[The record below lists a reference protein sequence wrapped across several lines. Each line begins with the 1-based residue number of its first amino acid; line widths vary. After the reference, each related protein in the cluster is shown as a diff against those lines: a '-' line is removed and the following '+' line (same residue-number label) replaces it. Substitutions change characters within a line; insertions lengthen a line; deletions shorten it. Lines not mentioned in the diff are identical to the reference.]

1 MVSLLFFFDGVPAMF
16 GLIAMIQQ
24 CLREEGRFASTTAK
38 SCDHIYNN
46 LHMGGYYTVSQESL
60 VGESLVN

>member
-24 CLREEGRFASTTAK
+24 CLREEGRLSSTTAK
-38 SCDHIYNN
+38 SFDYVYNN
-46 LHMGGYYTVSQESL
+46 LHMGVIVPYHGKAWWGKVW
-60 VGESLVN
+60 